1 MTLFEQIIKPMLA
14 EISEPFDSDEFCF
27 EIKIDGTRAIA
38 YIDKE
43 KKEVRFLN
51 RRLKWFQS
59 NYPELLNIYEN
70 IDAKRVVLDG
80 EIVVFK
86 EGKPD
91 FTALQ
96 TREHVGE
103 KLRIKLLSEIMPATY
118 VVFDILHL
126 DGQDIIDK
134 PLTERKKILEK
145 IVKEDKRIMLSSYV
159 IGRGKE
165 LFEKVKERSLEGI
178 VAKRLNSKYEV
189 GKRSK
194 NWLKIKFLK
203 TLDCV
208 IVGYTKGEGWREK
221 YFGALVL
228 ACFHENK
235 LRYVGRC
242 GTGLDEKGYAEL
254 TEELKKLKVEECPL
268 EEKPKLPSDLEIT
281 WVKPKLICEVK
292 FMEITK
298 DLQLRAPSFV
308 RLREDKNIED
318 CILEI

>member
-14 EISEPFDSDEFCF
+14 EISKPFNSEEFCF
-27 EIKIDGTRAIA
+27 EVKLDGTRTIA

-59 NYPELLNIYEN
+59 NYPELQKIYEN
-70 IDAKRVVLDG
+70 INANKVVIDG

-96 TREHVGE
+96 TREHVDE

-126 DGQDIIDK
+126 DGEDLIDK
-134 PLTERKKILEK
+134 PLIERKKILEK
-145 IVKEDKRIMLSSYV
+145 VVKEDKRIMLSSYI
-159 IGRGKE
+159 IGRGEE
-165 LFEKVKERSLEGI
+165 LFEKAREKGLEGI
-178 VAKRLNSKYEV
+178 MAKRLDSKYEI

-228 ACFHENK
+228 ACFHKGK
-235 LRYVGRC
+235 LKYVGRC

-254 TEELKKLKVEECPL
+254 TEELKKLKIDRCPL
-268 EEKPKLPSDLEIT
+268 EEKPKLPSDLEVS
-281 WVKPKLICEVK
+281 WVEPKLICEVK

-298 DLQLRAPSFV
+298 DLQLRAPAFV
-308 RLREDKNIED
+308 RLRNDKNLED

>member
-1 MTLFEQIIKPMLA
+1 MIF
-14 EISEPFDSDEFCF
+14 
-27 EIKIDGTRAIA
+27 DGTRCIS

-43 KKEVRFLN
+43 NKSVKFLN
-51 RRLKWFQS
+51 RRLIFFEER
-59 NYPELLNIYEN
+59 YPEMKDLWKDVEARKI
-70 IDAKRVVLDG
+70 ILDG
-80 EIVVFK
+80 ELIVFEK
-86 EGKPD
+86 GKPN
-91 FTALQ
+91 FYKLSE
-96 TREHVGE
+96 REHIGD
-103 KLRIKLLSEIMPATY
+103 KLRIKILSKLMPATY

-126 DGQDIIDK
+126 DGVDVIDK
-134 PLTERKKILEK
+134 PLVERKKILEK
-145 IVKEDKRIMLSSYV
+145 VVKESDRVLLSAYV
-159 IGRGKE
+159 IGKGKKFFQE
-165 LFEKVKERSLEGI
+165 VRKKGLEGI
-178 VAKRLNSKYEV
+178 IAKRLDSKYEV

-228 ACFHENK
+228 ACFYEGK
-235 LRYVGRC
+235 LDYVGRC

-254 TEELKKLKVEECPL
+254 TEELKKLRIDYCPL
-268 EEKPKLPSDLEIT
+268 EEKPKLPSDLIIN

-308 RLREDKNIED
+308 RLRNDKNLED